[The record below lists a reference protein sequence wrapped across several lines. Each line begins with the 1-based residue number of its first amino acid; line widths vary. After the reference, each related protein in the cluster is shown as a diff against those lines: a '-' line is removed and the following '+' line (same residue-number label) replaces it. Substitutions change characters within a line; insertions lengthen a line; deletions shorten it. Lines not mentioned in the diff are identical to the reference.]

1 MDNKTESTDI
11 KEITENHDNI
21 DITSNNDDNNKDIR
35 HENIEEETTSSPS
48 SPSSPQPHE
57 EPPLSII
64 SDPQNT
70 TQQVSALPIIPSNS
84 NTAAA
89 SKFVLDVVVPTST
102 IGSNVAAHQKS
113 KSRHQLSSSE
123 AYTNLDDN
131 VSMR

>member
-11 KEITENHDNI
+11 KEITENNDNI

-48 SPSSPQPHE
+48 SPQPHE

-70 TQQVSALPIIPSNS
+70 TQQVSELPIIPSNS

-123 AYTNLDDN
+123 AYTNLDGN